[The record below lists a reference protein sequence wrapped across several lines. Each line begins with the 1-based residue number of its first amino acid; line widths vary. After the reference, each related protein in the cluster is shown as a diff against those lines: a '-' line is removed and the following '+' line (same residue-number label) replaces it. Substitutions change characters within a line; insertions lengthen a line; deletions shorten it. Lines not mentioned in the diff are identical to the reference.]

1 MKSFINWCW
10 TGFGTG
16 MTSFRAL
23 GLAIITLLI
32 GVIALYYVIRWI
44 VRLFQKNSVQTAVD

>member
-23 GLAIITLLI
+23 GLAIITLLSV
-32 GVIALYYVIRWI
+32 VIVAYYAIR
-44 VRLFQKNSVQTAVD
+44 